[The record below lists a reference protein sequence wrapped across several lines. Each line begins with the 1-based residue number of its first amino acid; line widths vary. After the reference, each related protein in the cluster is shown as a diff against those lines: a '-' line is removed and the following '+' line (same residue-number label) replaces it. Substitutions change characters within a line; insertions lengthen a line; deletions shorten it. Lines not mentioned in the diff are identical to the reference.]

1 MGRYVIRRLLW
12 AIPVMFVVSLFTFS
26 LIHIAPG
33 DPAILMAMSRYGT
46 EVTPEQ
52 IEWIGKEMGLDAPIH
67 VQYLIWM
74 GHLFHGDLGNS
85 IRTDQPVVSELL
97 IRIPVTLQLGITAII
112 ISLLISIPLGI
123 ISAVKQYSLFDN
135 IVLTCTLALIS
146 FPGFWLALL
155 FVLIF
160 SVKLGLLPVCGR
172 GGIEHIILP
181 VATLALGMC
190 AFTTRL
196 TRTSMLEVLRQDYIR
211 TARAKGLT
219 ERIIVL
225 RHALKNALIPVV
237 THTGIKL
244 TRIFQ
249 AAVVIETIF
258 AWEGIGKLMV
268 DSCFA
273 RDFPM
278 MQGCIL
284 LIAGAFVLINLIV
297 DISYLYFD
305 PRIRLHV

>member
-1 MGRYVIRRLLW
+1 MAQYVAKRIISCVL
-12 AIPVMFVVSLFTFS
+12 VMFIVSILTFS
-26 LIHIAPG
+26 LIHVAPG
-33 DPAILMAMSRYGT
+33 DPAILMAMSRYGN
-46 EVTPEQ
+46 EVTPQQ

-67 VQYLIWM
+67 TQYIIWLK
-74 GHLFHGDLGNS
+74 HLFHGDLGNS
-85 IRTDQPVVSELL
+85 IRTDQPVFSELL
-97 IRIPVTLQLGITAII
+97 LRLPVTLELGITALI

-123 ISAVKQYSLFDN
+123 ISAIKQYSLFDN
-135 IVLTCTLALIS
+135 IVLAGTLLLIS

-155 FVLIF
+155 FILIF
-160 SVKLGLLPVCGR
+160 SVKLGLFPVCGR
-172 GGIEHIILP
+172 GGIEHLILP
-181 VATLALGMC
+181 ATTLALGMS

-211 TARAKGLT
+211 TARAKGLK
-219 ERIIVL
+219 ENIVIL

-237 THTGIKL
+237 TYSGIKL

-249 AAVVIETIF
+249 VAIVIETIF

-278 MQGCIL
+278 IQGCVL
-284 LIAGAFVLINLIV
+284 LVAGIFVLINLGV
-297 DISYLYFD
+297 DISYVYFD
-305 PRIRLHV
+305 PRIRLRG

>member
-1 MGRYVIRRLLW
+1 MYQYIIRRLLW

-67 VQYLIWM
+67 IQYLIWM

-135 IVLTCTLALIS
+135 IVFACTLVLIS

-172 GGIEHIILP
+172 GGIEHMILP
-181 VATLALGMC
+181 AATLALGMC

-219 ERIIVL
+219 ERIVVL
-225 RHALKNALIPVV
+225 QHALKNALIPVV

-278 MQGCIL
+278 LQGCVL
-284 LIAGAFVLINLIV
+284 LTASAFVLINLIV

-305 PRIRLHV
+305 PRIHLHV

>member
-1 MGRYVIRRLLW
+1 
-12 AIPVMFVVSLFTFS
+12 
-26 LIHIAPG
+26 
-33 DPAILMAMSRYGT
+33 MAMSRYGT

-67 VQYLIWM
+67 IQYLIWM

-135 IVLTCTLALIS
+135 IVFACTLVLIS

-172 GGIEHIILP
+172 GGIEHMILP
-181 VATLALGMC
+181 AATLALGMC

-219 ERIIVL
+219 ERIVVL
-225 RHALKNALIPVV
+225 QHALKNALIPVV

-278 MQGCIL
+278 LQGCVL
-284 LIAGAFVLINLIV
+284 LTASAFVLINLIV

-305 PRIRLHV
+305 PRIHLHV